1 MDALRKSAKTWY
13 QRDKD
18 TPNPAATKLLHWIID
33 EVISHRRSR
42 AFLLERSESSPL
54 IDNLFDARVIHLLKR
69 NVSAH
74 DQPGVRYDV
83 YKIDYGCY
91 VDLLLTARSPQ
102 GLWHLI
108 METSWT
114 YRLMIT
120 ELSVEPFS
128 ILEISKVLARSEP
141 RFSLTRSG
149 NDPVNV

>member
-13 QRDKD
+13 QRDKE
-18 TPNPAATKLLHWIID
+18 TAVTANPAATKLLHWMID

-83 YKIDYGCY
+83 YKIDYGCS

-102 GLWHLI
+102 GLLAFDNGNFVDVPPDD
-108 METSWT
+108 
-114 YRLMIT
+114 YRAIRRA
-120 ELSVEPFS
+120 
-128 ILEISKVLARSEP
+128 ILNLRDFEKER
-141 RFSLTRSG
+141 G
-149 NDPVNV
+149 